1 MGGPPQQGAGA
12 RSCRRCTCARFSGP
26 APRAAA
32 GLHGDRRATPP
43 ALEGGMEAPG
53 SELAPGPEAE
63 RAAGPVERPACAVE
77 LPPCPGRPGPVLAV
91 LPPRLEMAAACAPPE
106 PPPEP
111 PARGHCLLR
120 NWQEERATNHLDH
133 VPSPRGGTEGF
144 FYRHGHQGLLT
155 LQDLAGLAKSTTMK
169 DSYQRPWRMGLPA
182 RAGGHDGVAFVPEIQ
197 EVFEKEVDPPPS
209 PMDSLSTTHRDYRR
223 EGFLLVP
230 PSPTKPHDYRTE
242 QPRSFWLAHA
252 QQVPGVSSIRT
263 DDTPFKKCATFT
275 TPVTECL
282 DQPMPYGPE
291 NYPKL

>member
-197 EVFEKEVDPPPS
+197 QGG
-209 PMDSLSTTHRDYRR
+209 LR
-223 EGFLLVP
+223 EGGRPSTQPHGFLVHHTPGL
-230 PSPTKPHDYRTE
+230 SPGGLPLGASFPH
-242 QPRSFWLAHA
+242 QAPRLPDRAATVLLAGTCPA
-252 QQVPGVSSIRT
+252 G
-263 DDTPFKKCATFT
+263 AW
-275 TPVTECL
+275 CL
-282 DQPMPYGPE
+282 Q
-291 NYPKL
+291 YPD